1 MRPSGQQT
9 GARENTGYPSAYLE
23 RDACGHAPGRGSA
36 RMGRCTGSKSIF
48 FKFLTR
54 TDEAPRNL
62 HCVNL
67 GITGWAPGDCGALLY
82 APPKKG
88 TPMNKL

>member
-23 RDACGHAPGRGSA
+23 RDACGHARAGGRHEWAAA
-36 RMGRCTGSKSIF
+36 RVASLFF